1 MVSCVA
7 IVITVIGA
15 VIAVA
20 GGLVGYLV
28 IPDII
33 DERVEESVKLVEGSD
48 AFERWQNV
56 PVPVLYKIYFF
67 NVSNPDD
74 VQNGSQPI
82 VEEIG
87 PYVYK
92 QYRTKIN
99 IAAADD
105 VLSYYQHQLYE
116 FDEEA
121 SAPLTE
127 YDDITVVNLPLM
139 SIATVAEYNSGS
151 TLLSQLTLLNSAI
164 STIFQSPTSVFLTT
178 TPRDFLFDG
187 VYVYCN
193 STGII
198 NSLVCNQIENYAPV
212 TMPRLSDGRFKFSL
226 LSHKNDT
233 NDGYYSINSGLNDV
247 SQLGEIL
254 AWENSSVLD
263 TWGEDGTC
271 NDIVGCDASL
281 YPPFRTQGSSVNI
294 FSTDI
299 CRSVRVDFSEVS
311 SFSGIE
317 SYKYEVGKDMLSS
330 PLTNPEN
337 QCFCLSRTQGIRGT
351 DGCLLDGAMELWD
364 CQGAP
369 VVLSHPHFYLADE
382 SYQNGVDG
390 LSPNRSLHEIFL
402 ELEPITGTLLR
413 GSKRVQFNIF
423 LRPISRISLTTNL
436 PTTLMPIVWIDES
449 IELTDELIDELN
461 ASLFDVLDLV
471 NTILWGVIAGGAV
484 LFVIGF
490 VWMLISCCR
499 SRSAPANKVGS

>member
-1 MVSCVA
+1 MPKSKYDVKCRRQMLS
-7 IVITVIGA
+7 
-15 VIAVA
+15 
-20 GGLVGYLV
+20 
-28 IPDII
+28 
-33 DERVEESVKLVEGSD
+33 ESVRLVEGSE

-56 PVPVLYKIYFF
+56 PVPVFYKVYFF

-74 VQNGSQPI
+74 VQNGIQPI

-99 IAAADD
+99 ITAADD
-105 VLSYYQHQLYE
+105 LLSYYQHQLFE

-121 SAPLTE
+121 SDPLTE

-139 SIATVAEYNSGS
+139 SIATVAEYNSAS
-151 TLLSQLTLLNSAI
+151 SLISQLALLNTAI
-164 STIFQSPTSVFLTT
+164 PTIFQNPTSVFLTT

-198 NSLVCNQIENYAPV
+198 NTIICNQIENYAPK

-226 LSHKNDT
+226 FSHKNDS
-233 NDGYYSINSGLNDV
+233 NDGYYSINSGLNDI
-247 SQLGEIL
+247 SQLGDIIS
-254 AWENSSVLD
+254 WENSSVLD
-263 TWGEDGTC
+263 TWTEDGSC
-271 NDIVGCDASL
+271 NDIVGCDASI
-281 YPPFRTQGSSVNI
+281 YPPFRTQGPSVNI

-299 CRSVRVDFSEVS
+299 CRSVRLDFSEVS
-311 SFSGIE
+311 SYSGID
-317 SYKYEVGKDMLSS
+317 SYKYVVSKDMLSS
-330 PLTNPEN
+330 PLTYSEN
-337 QCFCLSRTQGIRGT
+337 QCFCLNRTEGIRGT

-369 VVLSHPHFYLADE
+369 IVLSHPHFYLADE

-390 LSPNRSLHEIFL
+390 LSPNKSLHEMFV
-402 ELEPITGTLLR
+402 ELEPITGTLLH

-436 PTTLMPIVWIDES
+436 STTLMPVVWIDEG
-449 IELTDELIDELN
+449 IELTDEFIDELN
-461 ASLFDVLDLV
+461 TSLFDLLDLI
-471 NTILWGVIAGGAV
+471 NYIIWGAIGGGTV

-490 VWMLISCCR
+490 VWSLISCCR
-499 SRSAPANKVGS
+499 SRSTSAKKVGG